1 MKNAKQCIEILTDMI
16 NEQGME
22 RVVAFLQEACFEQT
36 AYNSSQWSDM
46 ARLLAPA
53 AQLAASLNETPE
65 LDMLDNIKASGV

>member
-22 RVVAFLQEACFEQT
+22 RVVAFLQEACHEQGEDT
-36 AYNSSQWSDM
+36 AYNHSQWSDM

-53 AQLAASLNETPE
+53 ATFAADS
-65 LDMLDNIKASGV
+65 VW